1 MVLIL
6 PEARG
11 HAHAPAGLTTAG
23 LQASIRALLENDLGG
38 DHSRLHVRILGSY
51 VIIEG
56 LIENEDSIGEIVALA
71 EGVAGAGNVRLRV
84 FRH

>member
-11 HAHAPAGLTTAG
+11 HAHCPAGATTAG
-23 LQASIRALLENDLGG
+23 LQSSIEHMLANDCEG
-38 DHSRLHVRILGSY
+38 DMSRVHVRILGSY

-56 LIENEDSIGEIVALA
+56 LIEDEESIPEIVAIA
-71 EGVAGAGNVRLRV
+71 EGVAGRGNVRLRL

>member
-11 HAHAPAGLTTAG
+11 QTYCPNGATTAG
-23 LQASIRALLENDLGG
+23 LQASIEHSLANGIDG
-38 DHSRLHVRILGSY
+38 DMSRVHVRVLGSY

-56 LIENEDSIGEIVALA
+56 LIENEDSIPDIIGIA
-71 EGVAGAGNVRLRV
+71 ENVAGVGNVRLRV